1 MVPQQPGLVA
11 AAEDR
16 AQVTGWLVLGAGG
29 QLGQSLQDVLTPAG
43 IPHDALGSKEC
54 DITDPAAVAA
64 SLAYSKPEV
73 VINCAA
79 WTAVDAAEDNEEEA
93 FLANCTGPANVA
105 RACRAAGARM
115 VHISTDY
122 VFPGNQPGPYG
133 ESSPTGPVSA
143 YGRSKLC
150 GEREVQSILG
160 DDAYIVR
167 TAWLYSRHGA
177 NFAKTMLRRARTGS
191 AVRVV
196 NDQIGQPTLADD
208 LAQHLVDL
216 VSFGAPA
223 GIYHGTNSG
232 ACTWYDFARQLY
244 ALAGAD
250 TELVTPVPSSE
261 YPTRAIRPSNSVLG
275 HERTVA
281 ARLPEMRPWEEA
293 ATHSVPSI
301 IEALSQEDAQ

>member
-1 MVPQQPGLVA
+1 MQETLAEQGIAFVA
-11 AAEDR
+11 LRSSD
-16 AQVTGWLVLGAGG
+16 
-29 QLGQSLQDVLTPAG
+29 
-43 IPHDALGSKEC
+43 C
-54 DITDPAAVAA
+54 DITDISAVEY
-64 SLAYSKPEV
+64 SLRQYEPHIAV
-73 VINCAA
+73 NCAA
-79 WTAVDAAEDNEEEA
+79 WTAVDAAEDNEEAA
-93 FLANCTGPANVA
+93 FLVNCTGPANVA
-105 RACRAAGARM
+105 GACRAAGTRL

-122 VFPGNQPGPYG
+122 VFPGDQPGPYG
-133 ESSPTGPVSA
+133 ESSPTGPVSV

-150 GEREVQSILG
+150 GEREVQSIMG

-196 NDQIGQPTLADD
+196 NDQMGQPTLADD

-301 IEALSQEDAQ
+301 VEALSQEDAQ